1 MYHLKFKILFSRF
14 AFWVK
19 KKKKREKSGNWQA
32 NVQIGRWRDMITPC
46 ICTLI
51 NPAVLDNQNP
61 LHMETLL

>member
-1 MYHLKFKILFSRF
+1 MSSDIVFKVRF
-14 AFWVK
+14 LGQK
-19 KKKKREKSGNWQA
+19 EKKREKSGNGQA

-51 NPAVLDNQNP
+51 NPAVLDNQSP